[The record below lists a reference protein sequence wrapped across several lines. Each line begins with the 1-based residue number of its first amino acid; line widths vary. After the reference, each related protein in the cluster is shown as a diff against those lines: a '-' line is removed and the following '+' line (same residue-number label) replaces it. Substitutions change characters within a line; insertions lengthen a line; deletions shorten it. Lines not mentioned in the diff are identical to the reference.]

1 MGHVPSIQFEIMS
14 FKVHLARPDAVPA
27 IYGTLLVLSL
37 KKKKTDLERSE
48 STLRFLLEVG
58 VYGAV

>member
-37 KKKKTDLERSE
+37 KKKTDLERSE